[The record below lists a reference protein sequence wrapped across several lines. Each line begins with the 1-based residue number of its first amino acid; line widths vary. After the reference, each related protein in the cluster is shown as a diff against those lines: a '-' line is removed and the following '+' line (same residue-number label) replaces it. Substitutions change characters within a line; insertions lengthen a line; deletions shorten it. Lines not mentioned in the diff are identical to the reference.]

1 MDFHGRRP
9 LFFALEMELPHEARG
24 ERSFIMTE
32 TQWQFFTDFRTDFK
46 EQCHQWNEAFA
57 TELEPLQK
65 AAASKDTPEYPV
77 ETGVVYNHALD
88 EVTKDTD
95 IKLIVIG
102 DNPGKDEQLLCN
114 QRYLVGQAGKIAAGF
129 FSRNPELAIDFRKN
143 TIILNKTPVHTAK
156 TTHLRYLLKNGG
168 SEITH
173 LIQES
178 QLWMAQKTAQLHQVL
193 CSAPGSGGKNASDKN
208 VSSDEIKD
216 GAGWAGC
223 QLWLV
228 GYAELKGRGL
238 FLDYRNQLAKSYGIE
253 LTGEGQVDSA
263 PQGFLPQWN
272 QVMVFQHFSM
282 NRFTIDLAEKLH
294 EGKINSQLPLQEQLA
309 VLGAFHRQE
318 IFGC

>member
-1 MDFHGRRP
+1 
-9 LFFALEMELPHEARG
+9 
-24 ERSFIMTE
+24 MTE
-32 TQWQFFTDFRTDFK
+32 TQWQFFTDFRKDFK
-46 EQCHQWNEAFA
+46 EQCHQWNEVFA
-57 TELEPLQK
+57 TMLEPLQK
-65 AAASKDTPEYPV
+65 AAASKDTPEYAV

-88 EVTKDTD
+88 EVTMDTD
-95 IKLIVIG
+95 IKLIIIG
-102 DNPGKDEQLLCN
+102 DNPGKDEQLQRN

-143 TIILNKTPVHTAK
+143 TIILNKTPIHTAK
-156 TTHLRYLLKNGG
+156 TAHLRYLLKNGS

-178 QLWMAQKTAQLHQVL
+178 QLWMAKKTAQLHQVL
-193 CSAPGSGGKNASDKN
+193 CWAPGSGGKNASGKN
-208 VSSDEIKD
+208 ASSDEIKD
-216 GAGWAGC
+216 GAGC

-238 FLDYRNQLAKSYGIE
+238 FLDYRNQLAQSYGVE
-253 LTGEGQVDSA
+253 VVGEGQADSVS
-263 PQGFLPQWN
+263 QDFLPAWN
-272 QVMVFQHFSM
+272 QVMVYQHFSM

-294 EGKINSQLPLQEQLA
+294 KGKINSQLPLQEQLA

>member
-1 MDFHGRRP
+1 
-9 LFFALEMELPHEARG
+9 
-24 ERSFIMTE
+24 MTE
-32 TQWQFFTDFRTDFK
+32 IQWQFFTDFRMDFK
-46 EQCHQWNEAFA
+46 DKCHQWNEAFA
-57 TELEPLQK
+57 AMLEPLQK
-65 AAASKDTPEYPV
+65 AAASKDTPEYAV
-77 ETGVVYNHALD
+77 ETGVVYYHALD

-129 FSRNPELAIDFRKN
+129 FSRHPELAVDFRKN

-156 TTHLRYLLKNGG
+156 TTHLRYLLKNGS

-193 CSAPGSGGKNASDKN
+193 CSAENHGEKISGT
-208 VSSDEIKD
+208 
-216 GAGWAGC
+216 GWAGC

-238 FLDYRNQLAKSYGIE
+238 FLDYRNQLAKSYGVE
-253 LTGEGQVDSA
+253 VVGEGQDDSA
-263 PQGFLPQWN
+263 PQDFLPQWN
-272 QVMVFQHFSM
+272 QVMVYQHFSM
-282 NRFTIDLAEKLH
+282 NRFTIDLADKLD
-294 EGKINSQLPLQEQLA
+294 EGQINSQLPLQEQLA
-309 VLGAFHRQE
+309 VLGALHRQE

>member
-1 MDFHGRRP
+1 
-9 LFFALEMELPHEARG
+9 
-24 ERSFIMTE
+24 MTE
-32 TQWQFFTDFRTDFK
+32 TQWQFFTDFRRDFK

-88 EVTKDTD
+88 EVTQETD

-102 DNPGKDEQLLCN
+102 DNPGKDEQLQRN

-129 FSRNPELAIDFRKN
+129 FSRNPELGIDFRKN

-156 TTHLRYLLKNGG
+156 TAHFRQLLKSGKP
-168 SEITH
+168 EIIR
-173 LIQES
+173 LIQDS
-178 QLWMAQKTAQLHQVL
+178 QRWMATKTAQLHQVL
-193 CSAPGSGGKNASDKN
+193 CSAPCTGKN
-208 VSSDEIKD
+208 VSSKNAGSDEKK
-216 GAGWAGC
+216 AGSGWWGC

-238 FLDYRNQLAKSYGIE
+238 FLDYRDQLAQSYGVPLAGIVE
-253 LTGEGQVDSA
+253 AGAVS
-263 PQGFLPQWN
+263 QGFLPQWN
-272 QVMVFQHFSM
+272 QVMVYQHFSM
-282 NRFTIDLAEKLH
+282 NRFTIDLADQLSS
-294 EGKINSQLPLQEQLA
+294 GKINSQLPLQEQLA
-309 VLGAFHRQE
+309 VLGALHRQE

>member
-1 MDFHGRRP
+1 
-9 LFFALEMELPHEARG
+9 
-24 ERSFIMTE
+24 MTE
-32 TQWQFFTDFRTDFK
+32 TQWQFFTDFRKDFK

-65 AAASKDTPEYPV
+65 AAASKDTPEYAV

-88 EVTKDTD
+88 EVTMDTD

-102 DNPGKDEQLLCN
+102 DNPGKDEQLQRN

-143 TIILNKTPVHTAK
+143 TIILNKTPIHTAK
-156 TTHLRYLLKNGG
+156 TAHLRYLLKNGG
-168 SEITH
+168 TEITH

-193 CSAPGSGGKNASDKN
+193 CSVPGSGGKNASGKN
-208 VSSDEIKD
+208 AGGDEKNCGSS
-216 GAGWAGC
+216 WCGC

-238 FLDYRNQLAKSYGIE
+238 FLDYRNQLAKSYGVE
-253 LTGEGQVDSA
+253 VVGEGQADSVS
-263 PQGFLPQWN
+263 QDFLPAWN
-272 QVMVFQHFSM
+272 QVMVYQHFSM
-282 NRFTIDLAEKLH
+282 NRFIIDLAEKLH

>member
-1 MDFHGRRP
+1 
-9 LFFALEMELPHEARG
+9 
-24 ERSFIMTE
+24 MTE
-32 TQWQFFTDFRTDFK
+32 TQWQFFTDFRKDFK

-57 TELEPLQK
+57 TMLEPLQK
-65 AAASKDTPEYPV
+65 AAASKDTPAYDL

-88 EVTKDTD
+88 EVTKETD

-102 DNPGKDEQLLCN
+102 DNPGKDEQLQRN

-129 FSRNPELAIDFRKN
+129 FSRNPELGIDFRKN

-156 TTHLRYLLKNGG
+156 TAHLRYLLKNGG
-168 SEITH
+168 TEITH

-178 QLWMAQKTAQLHQVL
+178 QRWMATQTAQLHQVL
-193 CSAPGSGGKNASDKN
+193 CSAPCTGNNTGGKNAR
-208 VSSDEIKD
+208 SDEKNG
-216 GAGWAGC
+216 GAGWCGC

-238 FLDYRNQLAKSYGIE
+238 FLDYRNQLAQSYGVE
-253 LTGEGQVDSA
+253 VVGEGQADSVS
-263 PQGFLPQWN
+263 QDFLPAWN
-272 QVMVFQHFSM
+272 QVMVYQHFSM
-282 NRFTIDLAEKLH
+282 NRFTIDLADQLSS
-294 EGKINSQLPLQEQLA
+294 GKINSQLPLQEQLA

>member
-1 MDFHGRRP
+1 
-9 LFFALEMELPHEARG
+9 
-24 ERSFIMTE
+24 MTE
-32 TQWQFFTDFRTDFK
+32 TQWQFFTDFKNSFK
-46 EQCHQWNEAFA
+46 EQCCQWNAAFA
-57 TELEPLQK
+57 AELEPLQK
-65 AAASKDTPEYPV
+65 AAASKDTPEYAV

-102 DNPGKDEQLLCN
+102 DNPGKDEQLQRN

-156 TTHLRYLLKNGG
+156 TAHLRYLLKNGC

-208 VSSDEIKD
+208 ASSNEIKD

-238 FLDYRNQLAKSYGIE
+238 FLEYRNQLAKSYGIE

-282 NRFTIDLAEKLH
+282 NRFTIDLADKLD

>member
-1 MDFHGRRP
+1 
-9 LFFALEMELPHEARG
+9 
-24 ERSFIMTE
+24 MTE
-32 TQWQFFTDFRTDFK
+32 TQWQFFTDFRKDFK
-46 EQCHQWNEAFA
+46 EQCHQWNEDFA
-57 TELEPLQK
+57 TMLEPLQR
-65 AAASKDTPEYPV
+65 AAASKDTPEYSV

-88 EVTKDTD
+88 EVTKETD

-102 DNPGKDEQLLCN
+102 DNPGKDEQLQRN

-156 TTHLRYLLKNGG
+156 TVHLRYLLKNGG
-168 SEITH
+168 TEITH

-193 CSAPGSGGKNASDKN
+193 CSTPGSGGKNASVIPAGGDEKN
-208 VSSDEIKD
+208 CGSS
-216 GAGWAGC
+216 WCGC

-238 FLDYRNQLAKSYGIE
+238 FLDYRDQLAQSYGVPLAGTVE
-253 LTGEGQVDSA
+253 AGAVS
-263 PQGFLPQWN
+263 QGFLPQWN
-272 QVMVFQHFSM
+272 QVMVYQHFSM
-282 NRFTIDLAEKLH
+282 NRFTIDLADQLSS
-294 EGKINSQLPLQEQLA
+294 GKINSQLPLQEQLA
-309 VLGAFHRQE
+309 VLGALHRQE

>member
-1 MDFHGRRP
+1 
-9 LFFALEMELPHEARG
+9 
-24 ERSFIMTE
+24 MTE
-32 TQWQFFTDFRTDFK
+32 TQWQFFTDFRKDFK

-57 TELEPLQK
+57 AMLEPLQK
-65 AAASKDTPEYPV
+65 AAASKDTPEYAV

-88 EVTKDTD
+88 EVTMDTD

-102 DNPGKDEQLLCN
+102 DNPGKDEQLQRN

-156 TTHLRYLLKNGG
+156 TAHLRYLLKNGG
-168 SEITH
+168 TEITH

-193 CSAPGSGGKNASDKN
+193 CSAENHGEKISGTGL
-208 VSSDEIKD
+208 
-216 GAGWAGC
+216 AGC

-238 FLDYRNQLAKSYGIE
+238 FLDYRNQLAQSYGVPLAGTVE
-253 LTGEGQVDSA
+253 AGAVS
-263 PQGFLPQWN
+263 QGWVPQWN
-272 QVMVFQHFSM
+272 QVMVYQHFSM
-282 NRFTIDLAEKLH
+282 NRFTIDLADQLSS
-294 EGKINSQLPLQEQLA
+294 GKINSQLPLQEQLA
-309 VLGAFHRQE
+309 VLGALHRQE

>member
-1 MDFHGRRP
+1 
-9 LFFALEMELPHEARG
+9 
-24 ERSFIMTE
+24 MTE
-32 TQWQFFTDFRTDFK
+32 TQWQFFTDFKNSFK
-46 EQCHQWNEAFA
+46 EQCCQWNAAFA
-57 TELEPLQK
+57 AELEPLQK
-65 AAASKDTPEYPV
+65 AAASKDTPEYAV

-102 DNPGKDEQLLCN
+102 DNPGKDEQLQRN

-156 TTHLRYLLKNGG
+156 TAHLRYLLKNGC

-208 VSSDEIKD
+208 ASSDEIKD
-216 GAGWAGC
+216 GAGWADC

-282 NRFTIDLAEKLH
+282 NRFTIDLADKLD

>member
-1 MDFHGRRP
+1 
-9 LFFALEMELPHEARG
+9 
-24 ERSFIMTE
+24 MTE
-32 TQWQFFTDFRTDFK
+32 TQWQFFTDFRKDFK

-57 TELEPLQK
+57 TMLEPLQK
-65 AAASKDTPEYPV
+65 AAASKDTPEYAV

-88 EVTKDTD
+88 EVTMDTD
-95 IKLIVIG
+95 IKLIIIG
-102 DNPGKDEQLLCN
+102 DNPGKDEQLQRN

-143 TIILNKTPVHTAK
+143 TIILNKTPIHTAK
-156 TTHLRYLLKNGG
+156 TAHLRYLLKNGG
-168 SEITH
+168 TEITH

-193 CSAPGSGGKNASDKN
+193 CSVPGSGGKNASGKN
-208 VSSDEIKD
+208 AGGDEKNCGSS
-216 GAGWAGC
+216 WCGC

-238 FLDYRNQLAKSYGIE
+238 FLDYRNQLAQSYGVE
-253 LTGEGQVDSA
+253 VVGEGQADSVS
-263 PQGFLPQWN
+263 QDFLPAWN
-272 QVMVFQHFSM
+272 QVMVYQHFSM
-282 NRFTIDLAEKLH
+282 NRFTIDLAEKFH

>member
-1 MDFHGRRP
+1 
-9 LFFALEMELPHEARG
+9 
-24 ERSFIMTE
+24 MTE
-32 TQWQFFTDFRTDFK
+32 TQWQFFTDFRKDFK

-57 TELEPLQK
+57 AMLEPLQK

-88 EVTKDTD
+88 EVTMDTD

-102 DNPGKDEQLLCN
+102 DNPGKDEQLQRN

-156 TTHLRYLLKNGG
+156 TAHLRYLLKNGG
-168 SEITH
+168 TEITH

-193 CSAPGSGGKNASDKN
+193 CWAPGSGGKNASGKN
-208 VSSDEIKD
+208 ASGDEKNCGSS
-216 GAGWAGC
+216 WCGC

-238 FLDYRNQLAKSYGIE
+238 FLDYRNQLAQSYGVE
-253 LTGEGQVDSA
+253 VVGEGQADSVS
-263 PQGFLPQWN
+263 QDFLPAWN

>member
-1 MDFHGRRP
+1 
-9 LFFALEMELPHEARG
+9 
-24 ERSFIMTE
+24 MTE

-57 TELEPLQK
+57 AELEPLQK

-88 EVTKDTD
+88 EVTRETD

-102 DNPGKDEQLLCN
+102 DNPGKDEQLQRN

-143 TIILNKTPVHTAK
+143 TIILNKTPLHTAK
-156 TTHLRYLLKNGG
+156 TAHLRQLLKSGKP
-168 SEITH
+168 EITH

-178 QLWMAQKTAQLHQVL
+178 QRWMATKTAQLHQVL
-193 CSAPGSGGKNASDKN
+193 CSAPCTGKNAG
-208 VSSDEIKD
+208 SDEKK
-216 GAGWAGC
+216 AGSGWWGC

-238 FLDYRNQLAKSYGIE
+238 FLDYRDQLAQSYGVPMGGAVE
-253 LTGEGQVDSA
+253 AGSV
-263 PQGFLPQWN
+263 PQGVLPQWN
-272 QVMVFQHFSM
+272 QVMVYQHFSM
-282 NRFTIDLAEKLH
+282 NRFTIDLADQLSS
-294 EGKINSQLPLQEQLA
+294 GKINSQLSLQEQLA
-309 VLGAFHRQE
+309 VLGALHRQE

>member
-1 MDFHGRRP
+1 
-9 LFFALEMELPHEARG
+9 
-24 ERSFIMTE
+24 MTE
-32 TQWQFFTDFRTDFK
+32 TQWQFFTDFKNSFK
-46 EQCHQWNEAFA
+46 EQCCQWNGAFA
-57 TELEPLQK
+57 AELEPLQK
-65 AAASKDTPEYPV
+65 AAARKDTPEYAV

-95 IKLIVIG
+95 IKLLVIG

-156 TTHLRYLLKNGG
+156 TAHLRYLLKNGC

-193 CSAPGSGGKNASDKN
+193 CSVSGSSGKNA
-208 VSSDEIKD
+208 SSDEIKD

>member
-1 MDFHGRRP
+1 
-9 LFFALEMELPHEARG
+9 
-24 ERSFIMTE
+24 MTE
-32 TQWQFFTDFRTDFK
+32 TQWQFFTDFRRDFK

-88 EVTKDTD
+88 EVTQETD

-102 DNPGKDEQLLCN
+102 DNPGKDEQLQRN

-156 TTHLRYLLKNGG
+156 TAHLRQLLKNGNP
-168 SEITH
+168 EITH

-193 CSAPGSGGKNASDKN
+193 CSAPGSGGKNASGKN
-208 VSSDEIKD
+208 PSGDEKNCGSS
-216 GAGWAGC
+216 WCGC

-238 FLDYRNQLAKSYGIE
+238 FLDYHNQLAKSYGVE
-253 LTGEGQVDSA
+253 VVGEGQADSA
-263 PQGFLPQWN
+263 PQDFLPQWN
-272 QVMVFQHFSM
+272 QVMVYQHFSM
-282 NRFTIDLAEKLH
+282 NRFTIDLADKLD
-294 EGKINSQLPLQEQLA
+294 EGQINSQLPLQEQLA
-309 VLGAFHRQE
+309 VLGALHRHE

>member
-1 MDFHGRRP
+1 
-9 LFFALEMELPHEARG
+9 
-24 ERSFIMTE
+24 MTE
-32 TQWQFFTDFRTDFK
+32 MQWQFFTDFKNSFK
-46 EQCHQWNEAFA
+46 EQCCQWNGAFA
-57 TELEPLQK
+57 AELEPLQK
-65 AAASKDTPEYPV
+65 AAARKDTPEYAV

-156 TTHLRYLLKNGG
+156 TAHLRYLLKNGC

-178 QLWMAQKTAQLHQVL
+178 QLWMAQKTALLHQVL
-193 CSAPGSGGKNASDKN
+193 CSVPGSGGKNGSGKN
-208 VSSDEIKD
+208 ASSDEIKD

>member
-1 MDFHGRRP
+1 
-9 LFFALEMELPHEARG
+9 
-24 ERSFIMTE
+24 MTE
-32 TQWQFFTDFRTDFK
+32 TQWQFFTDFKNSFK
-46 EQCHQWNEAFA
+46 EQCCQWNGAFA
-57 TELEPLQK
+57 AELEPLQK
-65 AAASKDTPEYPV
+65 AAARKDTPEYAV

-156 TTHLRYLLKNGG
+156 TAHLRYLLKNGC

-193 CSAPGSGGKNASDKN
+193 CSVPGSGGKNA
-208 VSSDEIKD
+208 SSDEIKD

>member
-1 MDFHGRRP
+1 
-9 LFFALEMELPHEARG
+9 
-24 ERSFIMTE
+24 MTE
-32 TQWQFFTDFRTDFK
+32 TQWQFFTDFKNSFK
-46 EQCHQWNEAFA
+46 EQCCQWNGAFA
-57 TELEPLQK
+57 AELEPLQK
-65 AAASKDTPEYPV
+65 AAARKDTPEYAV

-156 TTHLRYLLKNGG
+156 TAHLRYLLKNGC

-193 CSAPGSGGKNASDKN
+193 CSVPGSGGKNASGKN
-208 VSSDEIKD
+208 ACSDEIKD
-216 GAGWAGC
+216 GAGC

-238 FLDYRNQLAKSYGIE
+238 FLDYRNQLAQSYGIE

>member
-1 MDFHGRRP
+1 
-9 LFFALEMELPHEARG
+9 
-24 ERSFIMTE
+24 MTE
-32 TQWQFFTDFRTDFK
+32 MQWQFFTDFKNSFK
-46 EQCHQWNEAFA
+46 EQCYQWNGAFA
-57 TELEPLQK
+57 AELEPLQK
-65 AAASKDTPEYPV
+65 SAACKDTPEYAV

-156 TTHLRYLLKNGG
+156 TAHLRYLLKNGC

-193 CSAPGSGGKNASDKN
+193 CSVPGSGGKNASGKN
-208 VSSDEIKD
+208 ASSDEIKD
-216 GAGWAGC
+216 GTGWAGC

-294 EGKINSQLPLQEQLA
+294 EGKINSQLSLQEQLA